1 MASYGGT
8 ISGWLALVFVSAG
21 LTACAGPDESA
32 TLAIIHATVIDGSAP
47 EAKSDQ
53 TLLVKDGRIQ
63 EMGPSDSIDVPSE
76 ATVIDATGRHVIP
89 GLWDVH
95 AHTNADQ
102 TVLDLY
108 LANGVT
114 SIRDMGCDPRCAE
127 LLAERSV
134 LVASDSIVG
143 PRVVWSGPNID
154 GASPIDYAGHV
165 HVTVAGAATTV
176 EDLKAAGADFIKVRD
191 WLAPDEYAAV
201 LAASHIQ
208 GLPVDGHVPT
218 SMTVT
223 AVAAAGQ
230 RTVEHG
236 GSVLGG
242 LLLAASS
249 DEEGLRAEL
258 LAAMDAARTS
268 GQFFAPF
275 ALAMGPDFTDRLLR
289 TFDESKASLIVE
301 AFREAGTALVPTLVV
316 GHPAFRSVDPEFDG
330 RRVLEG
336 RQMDYVSG
344 DVLEMWKASAT
355 SPLFAGEGIQ
365 AARDRYEALADLV
378 GRMHRAGVPV
388 LPGTDLS
395 VEAPWQV
402 AGFSLHD
409 ELLLLVEAGLSPMD
423 AIRAATSTPATVLG
437 LIDLGTVE
445 VGKLADLVILDADPL
460 TDIRN
465 TRRIAGV
472 VSRGIY
478 LGRPALDSLLN
489 AAEEVASGAR
499 N

>member
-8 ISGWLALVFVSAG
+8 ISGWLALVVVSAG

-53 TLLVKDGRIQ
+53 TLLVKHGRIQ

-114 SIRDMGCDPRCAE
+114 GIRDMGCDPRCAE

-191 WLAPDEYAAV
+191 W
-201 LAASHIQ
+201 
-208 GLPVDGHVPT
+208 
-218 SMTVT
+218 
-223 AVAAAGQ
+223 
-230 RTVEHG
+230 
-236 GSVLGG
+236 
-242 LLLAASS
+242 
-249 DEEGLRAEL
+249 
-258 LAAMDAARTS
+258 
-268 GQFFAPF
+268 
-275 ALAMGPDFTDRLLR
+275 
-289 TFDESKASLIVE
+289 
-301 AFREAGTALVPTLVV
+301 
-316 GHPAFRSVDPEFDG
+316 
-330 RRVLEG
+330 
-336 RQMDYVSG
+336 
-344 DVLEMWKASAT
+344 
-355 SPLFAGEGIQ
+355 
-365 AARDRYEALADLV
+365 
-378 GRMHRAGVPV
+378 
-388 LPGTDLS
+388 
-395 VEAPWQV
+395 
-402 AGFSLHD
+402 
-409 ELLLLVEAGLSPMD
+409 
-423 AIRAATSTPATVLG
+423 
-437 LIDLGTVE
+437 
-445 VGKLADLVILDADPL
+445 
-460 TDIRN
+460 
-465 TRRIAGV
+465 
-472 VSRGIY
+472 
-478 LGRPALDSLLN
+478 
-489 AAEEVASGAR
+489 
-499 N
+499 

>member
-1 MASYGGT
+1 
-8 ISGWLALVFVSAG
+8 
-21 LTACAGPDESA
+21 
-32 TLAIIHATVIDGSAP
+32 
-47 EAKSDQ
+47 
-53 TLLVKDGRIQ
+53 
-63 EMGPSDSIDVPSE
+63 
-76 ATVIDATGRHVIP
+76 
-89 GLWDVH
+89 
-95 AHTNADQ
+95 
-102 TVLDLY
+102 
-108 LANGVT
+108 
-114 SIRDMGCDPRCAE
+114 
-127 LLAERSV
+127 
-134 LVASDSIVG
+134 
-143 PRVVWSGPNID
+143 
-154 GASPIDYAGHV
+154 
-165 HVTVAGAATTV
+165 
-176 EDLKAAGADFIKVRD
+176 

-249 DEEGLRAEL
+249 DEEALRAEL

-478 LGRPALDSLLN
+478 LGRPALDSLLT